1 MASTKGLERGCIVGR
16 RRCEVGVEVRDV
28 ACELSRDV
36 GVGLAPFWVGCASC
50 VVREWGVVR
59 FPADQQFHSSAVLMA
74 RISSW
79 VSFCAA
85 R

>member
-50 VVREWGVVR
+50 VVREWESCDS
-59 FPADQQFHSSAVLMA
+59 PLTSSFTRAL
-74 RISSW
+74 
-79 VSFCAA
+79 F
-85 R
+85 